1 MASRSNNSRG
11 LPPMTPPTPASTP
24 DDIIEQDLNA
34 ITALSLPW
42 EQLSGARIAVTG
54 AGGFLGG
61 YLVRTLLALHRLGK
75 VSSPLQVVGLVRDVA
90 RARMRFG
97 DLALDPQLHLQ
108 HWDLNT
114 LGVPDLGAV
123 HYVLHVAS
131 QASPRF
137 YGADPVGTLLPN
149 TVGTVALLEA
159 LRRAPEPRGLMYVSS
174 GDVYGAMD
182 STDPVKED
190 DYGVVDPT
198 HARSCYAEGKRA
210 GEALCAAWARQYPMS
225 TWIVRPFHSYG
236 PGLTAEDGRVFSD
249 FAYNVARGENI
260 VMNSDGSARR
270 AFCYVTDVI
279 TGFMTVLL
287 KGKSGVPY
295 NVANAS
301 AELSVMEL
309 AELLQGLF
317 PEKNIQVERRFAANQ
332 PDRIPGAFD
341 RRVPDT
347 SRLEALGWHA
357 EVAPHEGFRRM
368 IVTLG

>member
-1 MASRSNNSRG
+1 MTATTSASDQDG
-11 LPPMTPPTPASTP
+11 
-24 DDIIEQDLNA
+24 IIEQDLVA
-34 ITALSLPW
+34 IAAQALPW

-61 YLVRTLLALHRLGK
+61 YMVRAMLALHRLGK
-75 VSSPLQVVGLVRDVA
+75 VSRPLQIVALVRDIA
-90 RARMRFG
+90 RAQSRFG
-97 DLALDPQLHLQ
+97 DLALDPQLTLQ

-123 HYVLHVAS
+123 HYVLHIAS

-137 YGADPVGTLLPN
+137 YSVDPVGTLLPN

-159 LRRAPEPRGLMYVSS
+159 LRRSSDPKGLMYVSS
-174 GDVYGAMD
+174 GDVYGAINT
-182 STDPVKED
+182 TDPVKED
-190 DYGVVDPT
+190 DYGPIDPT
-198 HARSCYAEGKRA
+198 QARSCYAEGKRA
-210 GEALCAAWARQYPMS
+210 GEAICAAWARQYPMA

-270 AFCYVTDVI
+270 AYCYVSDVI
-279 TGFMTVLL
+279 SGFLTVML
-287 KGKSGVPY
+287 KGQSGVPY

-317 PEKNIQVERRFAANQ
+317 PEKNIQVERRTAGNQ
-332 PDRIPGAFD
+332 PERIPGTHD

-347 SRLEALGWHA
+347 TRLEALGWRA
-357 EVAPHEGFRRM
+357 GVTPAEGFGRM
-368 IVTLG
+368 IRTLR

>member
-1 MASRSNNSRG
+1 MTTTTSASSRD
-11 LPPMTPPTPASTP
+11 A
-24 DDIIEQDLNA
+24 IIEQDMVA
-34 ITALSLPW
+34 IAAQALPW

-61 YLVRTLLALHRLGK
+61 YLVRALLALHRLGK
-75 VSSPLQVVGLVRDVA
+75 VSRPLQVVALVRDIA
-90 RARMRFG
+90 RAQARFG
-97 DLALDPQLHLQ
+97 DLVLDPQLSLQ

-123 HYVLHVAS
+123 RYVLHVAS

-137 YGADPVGTLLPN
+137 YSVDPVGTLLPN

-159 LRRAPEPRGLMYVSS
+159 LRRSPEPRGLMYVSS
-174 GDVYGAMD
+174 GDVYGAID

-190 DYGVVDPT
+190 DYGPVDPT
-198 HARSCYAEGKRA
+198 QARSCYAEGKRA

-225 TWIVRPFHSYG
+225 AWIVRPFHSYG

-270 AFCYVTDVI
+270 AFCYVSDVV
-279 TGFMTVLL
+279 TGFLTVML
-287 KGKSGVPY
+287 KGQSGVPY

-301 AELSVMEL
+301 AELSVMDL

-317 PEKNIQVERRFAANQ
+317 PEKNIQIERRAAMNQ
-332 PDRIPGAFD
+332 PDRIPGTFD

-347 SRLEALGWHA
+347 SRLEALGWRA
-357 EVAPHEGFRRM
+357 EVTPREGFRRM
-368 IVTLG
+368 ILTLR